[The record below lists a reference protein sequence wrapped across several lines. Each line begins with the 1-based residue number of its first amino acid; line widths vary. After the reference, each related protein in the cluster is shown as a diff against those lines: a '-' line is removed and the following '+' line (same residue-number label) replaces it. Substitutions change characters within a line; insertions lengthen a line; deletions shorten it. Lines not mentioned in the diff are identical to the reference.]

1 MNTLIQEASL
11 TGVLRLILIIL
22 FIYYAF
28 SFIMRHL
35 MPLMMRKYVNDFQKQ
50 FTGQNQNSQQKQNIK
65 KEGEVSITFVDKDT
79 PKTQNP
85 DNADYVDY
93 EEIK

>member
-11 TGVLRLILIIL
+11 TGVFRLILIIL

-28 SFIMRHL
+28 SLIMRYV
-35 MPLMMRKYVNDFQKQ
+35 MPLLMRKYVNDFQKKHTEQ
-50 FTGQNQNSQQKQNIK
+50 FRRNSENPNQKQ
-65 KEGEVSITFVDKDT
+65 EGEISITYIEKDKDIT
-79 PKTQNP
+79 HNP